1 MRTLS
6 AAPLTRVLAV
16 LAMLAGLLVV
26 QSTGATPARATELGG
41 VFTDVQIIP
50 GTAGPGATMEISA
63 AFAIPAGA
71 VAGDTFTLTLN
82 DPFNWVAD
90 SFDILDPDT
99 GEVVAHVVVTGTLV
113 TFTLTDYVESH
124 LDISGSTSFYTY
136 FDRGSVEA
144 GDVVEATFTTKDDTF
159 IDEVTIEPPGEVP
172 ATRKEFRW
180 TDRSLQDG
188 FTFAILVSTL
198 DAVPNASRS
207 VQITDIPSVGVLV
220 TCASLVF
227 ELAPDVAGSAGAY
240 ASIPAA
246 QVALTCPAPA
256 SPRGFAV
263 RLTGIPADSHV
274 RVRGTATVT
283 DPGLASYRN
292 VARVGL
298 YGATPIR
305 VVDSV
310 RRFASGGQAQG
321 STPTT
326 TTTTT
331 SSTTTSSTTTSST
344 TTSRPRRAPRRR
356 PPSPPCRPLATPR
369 IRRFRAHSPG
379 SCWPPA

>member
-1 MRTLS
+1 
-6 AAPLTRVLAV
+6 
-16 LAMLAGLLVV
+16 
-26 QSTGATPARATELGG
+26 
-41 VFTDVQIIP
+41 
-50 GTAGPGATMEISA
+50 MEITAS
-63 AFAIPAGA
+63 FTIPAGA

-159 IDEVTIEPPGEVP
+159 IDEVTIEPAGEVP

-207 VQITDIPSVGVLV
+207 VQITDVPSVGVLV
-220 TCASLVF
+220 SCASLVF
-227 ELAPDVAGSAGAY
+227 ELAPDVAGSAGVY
-240 ASIPAA
+240 TTIPAA

-256 SPRGFAV
+256 SPRGFFV
-263 RLTGIPADSHV
+263 RLTDIPADSHV

-292 VARVGL
+292 VARVAL

-310 RRFASGGQAQG
+310 RRFASGGEAQG
-321 STPTT
+321 STPTTT

-344 TTSRPRRAPRRR
+344 TTSSTTTSSTTTSSTTTPSTTTTTTDPTLPATGDAKDPALQSALAGLLLATGVMLLVLSRPR
-356 PPSPPCRPLATPR
+356 TPR
-369 IRRFRAHSPG
+369 GRYASR
-379 SCWPPA
+379 